1 MKELDTTGVSSVGRM
16 TKRQRVT
23 RLMEGFEARLE
34 ASKMRRAVVN
44 ERAREMGRY
53 YRAGELPFPLYKR
66 GPTDPTLERLAAR

>member
-1 MKELDTTGVSSVGRM
+1 MKELDTTGVSSVGHM

-53 YRAGELPFPLYKR
+53 YRAGELPFRCTSVAPPNR
-66 GPTDPTLERLAAR
+66 HWSG